1 MKTLSLATILSKQN
15 PALINTD
22 DEYLVLSP
30 FEDEELEAKSKV
42 CFIKYEVDTLAFV
55 LAMMCAKVFNDDTRF
70 MDIDD
75 GYLSG
80 ESNVGDEEI
89 DEIIEFLKACERVI
103 VAPEIFKQTNG
114 ASLEF
119 MLGLLCSHFKLKCVD
134 LNANNIE
141 LKGELSELED
151 SGDFNG
157 ACVFYYN
164 AKANELLGSAL
175 FANVAKLKDGA
186 QITLKTNFGE
196 IPTTFRIDKTLKG
209 TIALFAHPS
218 AQNYFEKL
226 KLA

>member
-1 MKTLSLATILSKQN
+1 MTPGKWRNTALS
-15 PALINTD
+15 ALF
-22 DEYLVLSP
+22 EYLVQLLFP
-30 FEDEELEAKSKV
+30 VVFLVEAELE
-42 CFIKYEVDTLAFV
+42 
-55 LAMMCAKVFNDDTRF
+55 
-70 MDIDD
+70 
-75 GYLSG
+75 G
-80 ESNVGDEEI
+80 
-89 DEIIEFLKACERVI
+89 
-103 VAPEIFKQTNG
+103 
-114 ASLEF
+114 SL
-119 MLGLLCSHFKLKCVD
+119 
-134 LNANNIE
+134 
-141 LKGELSELED
+141 
-151 SGDFNG
+151 DFNG